1 MGEPKSRCTGAE
13 ILVRHLCEH
22 GVRHVFGYPGGQVTP
37 IYDALHREPEIH
49 HVLARD
55 EQAAAFMADGYARA
69 TGQPGVCLA
78 VCGPGV
84 FNAATPL
91 ATAFTDSVPLLL
103 ITGQVP
109 RAGTGMR
116 SGYYHENDQI
126 GTLSNITKWR
136 VRVEEV
142 GSIGAELGRAFTAL
156 TTQRPGPIL
165 FEVPVD
171 VQREEK
177 AEAPLSSPPTV
188 LVPLAPRSHEIKA
201 LAELIAGWKKP
212 LLLAGGGVITAGA
225 GHQLVQLAERLSA
238 PVLTTAM
245 GKCAMPSEH
254 PLAAGLTWH
263 RATSDLTD
271 MTGMFSPLLAEAD
284 GLLAIGC
291 RFTQLATG
299 SWTMPLPPALAQID
313 VDPAEIGRHY
323 PVKLGIHADALPA
336 LRSLISLVPVTP
348 RPGWAPPPPAHPP
361 WRLPDFDLLEPLRWV
376 LPRDAI
382 LAADITRLS
391 YIMLADFPIYQPR
404 TFLHPAGFVSMGYG
418 LPAALGAKAAFPER
432 TVVAIVGDGCFLM
445 SAMELATAVQEKLPV
460 VVVLI
465 NDRSL
470 SLIKAIQ
477 KRRYEGRYLGVDLV
491 NPDFGVLAQAFGVR
505 YWQPASDNA
514 FEAALREA
522 VASNRPA
529 LIEIRLE

>member
-1 MGEPKSRCTGAE
+1 M
-13 ILVRHLCEH
+13 
-22 GVRHVFGYPGGQVTP
+22 
-37 IYDALHREPEIH
+37 
-49 HVLARD
+49 
-55 EQAAAFMADGYARA
+55 
-69 TGQPGVCLA
+69 
-78 VCGPGV
+78 
-84 FNAATPL
+84 
-91 ATAFTDSVPLLL
+91 
-103 ITGQVP
+103 
-109 RAGTGMR
+109 
-116 SGYYHENDQI
+116 
-126 GTLSNITKWR
+126 
-136 VRVEEV
+136 
-142 GSIGAELGRAFTAL
+142 GRAFSAL
-156 TTQRPGPIL
+156 TTQRPGPVL
-165 FEVPVD
+165 FEIPVD
-171 VQREEK
+171 VQREEE
-177 AEAPLSSPPTV
+177 AEPPMPSPPTV
-188 LVPLAPRSHEIKA
+188 LVPLAPRSHEIKT
-201 LAELIAGWKKP
+201 LADLIAGWHKP

-225 GHQLVQLAERLSA
+225 GHLLVQLAERLGA

-245 GKCAMPSEH
+245 GKSAMPAEH

-263 RATSDLTD
+263 RATSDLTE

-313 VDPAEIGRHY
+313 VDAAEIGRHY
-323 PVKLGIHADALPA
+323 PVKLGIHADAQPT
-336 LRSLISLVPVTP
+336 LRSLISLLPATP
-348 RPGWAPPPPAHPP
+348 RPSWAPPPPPRPP
-361 WRLPDFDLLEPLRWV
+361 WRLPGFDLLEPLRWV

-382 LAADITRLS
+382 VAADVTRLS
-391 YIMLADFPIYQPR
+391 YIMLAEFPVYQPR

-460 VVVLI
+460 LVVLI

-491 NPDFGVLAQAFGVR
+491 NPDFGLLAKAFGVR
-505 YWQPASDNA
+505 YWQPTSDSA

-522 VASNRPA
+522 AISNQAA
-529 LIEIRLE
+529 LIEIRLDRPA